1 MKTNCIIQARTGS
14 ARLPGKV
21 LLPLN
26 GHTVV
31 EEVIARCQQIP
42 GISKVVLAI
51 PDNPKDD
58 ELAAVGRR
66 HVPVF
71 RGMELDVLG
80 RYFDCTRMYPSE
92 AVMRIT
98 ADCPLLCPSL
108 CGDVLL
114 ALMTEQA
121 DFASN
126 ADPRTFPQ
134 GFDCEV
140 FTTRLLSL
148 ADSMATGRDAR
159 EHVTPWMLNSPGL
172 KRVNVSS
179 KYKLEGRCVLDTRD
193 DYHVICAALG
203 CAPGKRVR
211 EAGPAQTPVPAA
223 G

>member
-1 MKTNCIIQARTGS
+1 
-14 ARLPGKV
+14 LPGKV

-42 GISKVVLAI
+42 GIARVVLAI
-51 PDNPKDD
+51 PDNPHND

-66 HVPVF
+66 HVAVF
-71 RGMELDVLG
+71 RGMEHDVLG
-80 RYFDCTRMYPSE
+80 RYWDCTRIYNAD

-114 ALMTEQA
+114 ALMTENA

-126 ADPRTFPQ
+126 IDPRTFPQ

-140 FTTRLLSL
+140 FTIGLLRR
-148 ADSMATGRDAR
+148 ADLEATGRYAR
-159 EHVTPWMLNSPGL
+159 EHVTPWMLNNDQI

-179 KYKLEGRCVLDTRD
+179 KYKLEGRCVLDTRA
-193 DYHVICAALG
+193 DYHSICAALD
-203 CAPGKRVR
+203 CTPGQRVR
-211 EAGPAQTPVPAA
+211 EARPAPVAV
-223 G
+223 